1 MADEI
6 KLHKQKENNAT
17 YISNYFIDE
26 CMSSANGE
34 FVKIYLYL
42 LRCMGSESPSLSLSR
57 IADKFEHTEKD
68 VKRALKYWEKMNVL
82 HLEYDDNKKLSGIS
96 LLDVQGPC
104 ETQSKTSNNT
114 DSLKSEPNR
123 SKSERSQTG
132 FTESALTETA
142 KSKSVTPESVSAST
156 EIKPSGKPSYS
167 LEQLKTFQS
176 NPEIKQLLFISEKYL
191 SKVLSSTELSTILYF
206 YDGLNFSIDLIE
218 YLIEYCVCKGHRS
231 IHYIEKVA
239 LSWAQSNI
247 RTVAE
252 AKTTTSTYNQNY
264 YSVLKAFGISGRN
277 LVESETQYIQKWNTE
292 YGFSLDIILEA
303 CGRTMQKIHSP
314 SFEYT
319 DSILKRWHAKGV
331 KKLEDLAPLDEQH
344 QKLKAS
350 SSKPRTKTVDSNKF
364 NNFQQRSYDYEQL
377 EKQLLNVTP

>member
-68 VKRALKYWEKMNVL
+68 VKRALKYWEKMNIL
-82 HLEYDDNKKLSGIS
+82 HLEYDENKKLSGIN
-96 LLDVQGPC
+96 LLDVPGPA
-104 ETQSKTSNNT
+104 ETQANSSSKASSTKTESESLKTKITNRELTEPKTAESTDSKMATAKTSNN
-114 DSLKSEPNR
+114 SN
-123 SKSERSQTG
+123 
-132 FTESALTETA
+132 EST
-142 KSKSVTPESVSAST
+142 SAVR
-156 EIKPSGKPSYS
+156 PSYS
-167 LEQLKTFQS
+167 LDQLKVFQS
-176 NPEIKQLLFISEKYL
+176 NPDIKQLLFISEKYL
-191 SKVLSSTELSTILYF
+191 GKVLSSTELSTILYF
-206 YDGLNFSIDLIE
+206 YDGLHFSVDLIE
-218 YLIEYCVCKGHRS
+218 YLIEYCVCKGHKS

-239 LSWAQSNI
+239 LAWAQTNI
-247 RTVAE
+247 KTVAE
-252 AKTTTSTYNQNY
+252 AKKTTSTYNQNY

-303 CGRTMQKIHSP
+303 CGRTMQKIHTP

-319 DSILKRWHAKGV
+319 DSILKRWHTKGV
-331 KKLEDLAPLDEQH
+331 NKLEDLAPLDEQH
-344 QKLKAS
+344 QKMKAS
-350 SSKPRTKTVDSNKF
+350 SAKPRTKTVDSNKF
-364 NNFQQRSYDYEQL
+364 NNFHQRSYDYEQL